1 MNVYYIQTHS
11 WGGYA
16 MTRLKKQYT
25 VQLEDDIIER
35 IDRLANKLGHSRS
48 QMMRT
53 FMIQGLDDAEMID
66 KTGIFSA
73 VTFSKEIITK
83 VKEAALKG
91 KLYIDKKGELKMDK

>member
-1 MNVYYIQTHS
+1 MNVYYIQTQS
-11 WGGYA
+11 MGGYV

-25 VQLEDDIIER
+25 VQLEDDVVER

-91 KLYIDKKGELKMDK
+91 KIYIDKKGELKMDK